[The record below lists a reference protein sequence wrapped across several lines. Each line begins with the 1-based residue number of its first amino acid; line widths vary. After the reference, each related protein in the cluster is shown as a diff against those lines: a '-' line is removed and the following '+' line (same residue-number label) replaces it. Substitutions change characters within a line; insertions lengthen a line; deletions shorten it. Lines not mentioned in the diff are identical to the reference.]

1 MTIVRFIGSTVES
14 YDTRQLLYNICLQI
28 ALFLDAPRDV
38 IPNEYKELQQY
49 FYETLAAFPDDKNLV
64 IFLDSLNTLVPQ
76 YNAHYLY
83 WLPKLLN
90 ENVKIIVSTL
100 PDVDGDDVSASS
112 QHLLQRL
119 RNEVVQSDN
128 NFVEL
133 PPLQL
138 SECLQLLRMRLEL
151 EHRRLQPDQE
161 AIVSEAFRRCSYPLY
176 VELMLTEVRHWRS
189 SSDDEPP
196 TPLPV
201 DMRQFIHYILDKLET
216 THGAVMASRAAAYL
230 TASTTGMSDS
240 EMEDLLSLDDEVSAH
255 AL

>member
-1 MTIVRFIGSTVES
+1 MHNWLEGESLTIVRFIGSTVES

-112 QHLLQRL
+112 QHLLQR
-119 RNEVVQSDN
+119 
-128 NFVEL
+128 
-133 PPLQL
+133 
-138 SECLQLLRMRLEL
+138 
-151 EHRRLQPDQE
+151 
-161 AIVSEAFRRCSYPLY
+161 
-176 VELMLTEVRHWRS
+176 RH
-189 SSDDEPP
+189 DA
-196 TPLPV
+196 LHI
-201 DMRQFIHYILDKLET
+201 FIQQYFKKVHV
-216 THGAVMASRAAAYL
+216 HV
-230 TASTTGMSDS
+230 
-240 EMEDLLSLDDEVSAH
+240 
-255 AL
+255 